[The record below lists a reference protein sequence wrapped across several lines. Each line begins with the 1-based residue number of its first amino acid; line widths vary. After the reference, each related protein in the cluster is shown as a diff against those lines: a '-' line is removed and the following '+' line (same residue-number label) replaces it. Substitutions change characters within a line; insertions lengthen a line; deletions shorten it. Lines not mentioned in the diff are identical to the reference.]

1 MKRQLYDTNQ
11 TNAQTVDSHWSI
23 SARLCTV
30 VCRLDATTSLQHV
43 EVSTDVGHCG
53 PMMSGLEIRVDRWPE
68 STKNPVG
75 PPNRVRQWSSG
86 LPKLCQRTL
95 HLLAFFI
102 TFAVAVTTTLTLT
115 SNGH

>member
-23 SARLCTV
+23 SARLCNV
-30 VCRLDATTSLQHV
+30 VCRLDATISLQHV

-68 STKNPVG
+68 STKKTTKPSEAV
-75 PPNRVRQWSSG
+75 VRWATKT
-86 LPKLCQRTL
+86 LPGTL

-102 TFAVAVTTTLTLT
+102 MFAVVVTTTLTLT